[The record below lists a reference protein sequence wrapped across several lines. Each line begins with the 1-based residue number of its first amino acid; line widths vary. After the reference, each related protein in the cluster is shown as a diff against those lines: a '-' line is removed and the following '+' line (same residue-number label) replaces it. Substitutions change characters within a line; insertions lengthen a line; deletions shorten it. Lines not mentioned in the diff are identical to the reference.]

1 MNLEKCPKC
10 GTLMCACMADD
21 IVKRL
26 HGEHYCDQCEDD
38 FLPNDEG
45 SGVLS
50 PGLHSLAAL
59 EIERLRAALKAV
71 RGLLA
76 ERTAERDSW
85 QSAREDLAEANKRLC
100 AALRAQQLMQQGLG
114 TLDVDNERMRAALQ
128 RIVAQDDI
136 ALAEE
141 GYREGFASVVR
152 IARKALRPDWTTF
165 YTRSGVEVCPQCTTP
180 TTCKTLGCLPPPQ
193 CDI

>member
-1 MNLEKCPKC
+1 MSLEKCPKC
-10 GTLMCACMADD
+10 GMLMCACMADD

-26 HGEHYCDQCEDD
+26 HGGHYCDQCEDD
-38 FLPNDEG
+38 FVPNDEG

-59 EIERLRAALKAV
+59 EIVRLRAALNTV

-100 AALRAQQLMQQGLG
+100 AAL
-114 TLDVDNERMRAALQ
+114 EC
-128 RIVAQDDI
+128 IVAQDDI

-141 GYREGFASVVR
+141 GYREGFANVIR

-165 YTRSGVEVCPQCTTP
+165 YTRSGVEVCAQCTTP
-180 TTCKTLGCLPPPQ
+180 TTCKTLGCLPPPR